1 VNACGAGP
9 TREEAL
15 RIPKV
20 SLHCHLLG
28 SVSATT
34 AIDLARAHN
43 IPVPEGV
50 DVHNF
55 YDIAAYEDLG
65 QFLAVYDRIGQSMQ
79 SRDDVYRVT
88 YESLTSLGAAHTV
101 WFREIAVSPQAIP
114 LPYRE
119 MLAGIRDGMQDAKQ
133 DSGID
138 SRIIMAIN
146 RELGTAQAIEV
157 VQQIIEHRV
166 DEVVGVGLDYA
177 EASGPPAMFTAAFDL
192 AHRAG
197 LGCTAHSES
206 GPPHNV
212 EIMLD
217 QLHCTRIDHGYHVVG
232 DERITRRC
240 AEEQILF
247 TATPVSS
254 DIGRY
259 SGSGD
264 GSHRRIKQMIERDLK
279 ICVDSDDP
287 AMFGTDPT
295 NDYYVIGRALNYRMP
310 QLLQFTANA
319 IDGCWLDETG
329 KRTLHARLAAWAEDQ
344 TSNRS
349 TSR

>member
-1 VNACGAGP
+1 METSNAGL
-9 TREEAL
+9 TRDDAL
-15 RIPKV
+15 RIPKI

-55 YDIAAYEDLG
+55 YDIDTYEDLG
-65 QFLAVYDRIGQSMQ
+65 QFLAVYDRIGQSLQ
-79 SRDDVYRVT
+79 SRADVYRVT
-88 YESLTSLGAAHTV
+88 YESLTALGAAHNV
-101 WFREIAVSPQAIP
+101 WYREIAVSPQAIP

-119 MLAGIRDGMQDAKQ
+119 LLAGIRDGMRDAKR
-133 DSGID
+133 DTGID

-146 RELGTAQAIEV
+146 RELGAAQAVEL
-157 VQQIIEHRV
+157 VQQIIEHDL
-166 DEVVGVGLDYA
+166 DEVVGIGLDYA
-177 EASGPPAMFTAAFDL
+177 EAGGPPERFVEAFDL
-192 AHRAG
+192 ANRAG

-206 GPPHNV
+206 GPPRNI

-217 QLHCTRIDHGYHVVG
+217 QLHCTRVDHGYHVVA

-264 GSHRRIKQMIERDLK
+264 GSHRRIKQMIERDVK
-279 ICVDSDDP
+279 ICIDSDDP

-295 NDYYVIGRALNYRMP
+295 NDYFVIGCALNYRVP
-310 QLLQFTANA
+310 QLVQFTANA
-319 IDGCWLDETG
+319 IDGCWLDETDR
-329 KRTLHARLAAWAEDQ
+329 KTLHARLAAWGE
-344 TSNRS
+344 
-349 TSR
+349 